1 MRLRFPKSPAATRLC
16 LEHGTDESATDCLRV
31 EERGV
36 TFESPWQFEP
46 LAELMLCLAWRHPRR
61 GAQRTPVSG
70 VVVDSRKVDRGRYE
84 TVVLF
89 PDLPPAQRAGIR
101 AFARHTR

>member
-1 MRLRFPKSPAATRLC
+1 MSIPRTTTRLC
-16 LEHGTDESATDCLRV
+16 LEHGTDETSTDSVRV

-46 LAELMLCLAWRHPRR
+46 LAELLLCLAWQHPRL
-61 GAQRTPVSG
+61 GSQRTPISG
-70 VVVDSRKVDRGRYE
+70 IVVDSRRTDDGRFE

-89 PDLPPAQRAGIR
+89 SRSAGGSQIVCPR
-101 AFARHTR
+101 VCAIHALAE